1 MIDAVIRGRQMKPAL
16 LLAALFCVVAPNTW
30 AQGYPSR
37 PVRMIVPFT
46 PGGGT
51 DIMARVVA
59 ARASESF
66 GQQIVFDNRPV
77 AGGTIGFETVVRA
90 NPDGYTLVMVNSN
103 YSATSAIQ
111 KLPYDPVKD
120 IEPIVLIGETGLVL
134 TVHPSMPVKSVKE
147 FIAHARTNP
156 GKLNYGSVG
165 NGSLTH
171 LALELLRLE
180 TKIDLIHVPYKGGV
194 PALNA
199 VIGGEVQLTAIG
211 GPATIPHV
219 RAGRLRA
226 LGVTTAKRF
235 ASLPDV
241 PAIGETVPGY
251 EANHWYG
258 IWGPKGLPK
267 DIVARWNKE
276 TARVLQTEEMKS
288 RLVGEGL
295 EPAGGLPE
303 QFLRIIRRDVEKWKR
318 VVKEM
323 KITVSD

>member
-1 MIDAVIRGRQMKPAL
+1 
-16 LLAALFCVVAPNTW
+16 
-30 AQGYPSR
+30 
-37 PVRMIVPFT
+37 
-46 PGGGT
+46 
-51 DIMARVVA
+51 MARVVA

-66 GQQIVFDNRPV
+66 GQQIVVDNRPG

-120 IEPIVLIGETGLVL
+120 IAPIVLIGETGLVL

-147 FIAHARTNP
+147 FVAHARMNP
-156 GKLNYGSVG
+156 GKLNYSSVG

-180 TKIDLIHVPYKGGV
+180 TKIDLIHVPYKGGA

-211 GPATIPHV
+211 GPATIPQV

-276 TARVLQTEEMKS
+276 TARVLQTEDMKS

-295 EPAGGLPE
+295 EPAGGPPD
-303 QFLRIIRRDVEKWKR
+303 QFLKIIRRDVEKWKR

-323 KITVSD
+323 KITVTD